1 MEKINTS
8 KIKTKPSVQ
17 QRPSKHFLAKMN
29 DDIFPSKRRVL
40 AVLCIPN
47 AAPPYAHFIFS
58 HERLQ
63 NNKTPG
69 SFLARVRP
77 LLVNP
82 LPLAI
87 YSHNAR
93 SIIQRHV
100 AARRLRSGRLQAFP
114 PPPESQASSGDLRTA
129 VSASSDRGSG
139 NTGAP
144 LRSGLIR
151 KALALTGDIKSLK
164 L

>member
-1 MEKINTS
+1 MWKKKKS

-17 QRPSKHFLAKMN
+17 HFSAKMN
-29 DDIFPSKRRVL
+29 DDIFPSKRQTSVQ

-47 AAPPYAHFIFS
+47 AAPPYVHFIFS
-58 HERLQ
+58 HERLR

-69 SFLARVRP
+69 LFLARIQP

-100 AARRLRSGRLQAFP
+100 AAWRLRSGRLQAFP

-129 VSASSDRGSG
+129 VAASWNRGSG
-139 NTGAP
+139 NTGGP
-144 LRSGLIR
+144 LRPRLIR
-151 KALALTGDIKSLK
+151 KALALTGDLK